1 MHNQRETETSAGDSA
16 SAFRQTQRLLGSYP
30 FASATPSTHVA
41 RHLSNLSLT
50 GTPPSYIHPA
60 YYSTPAT
67 YGRSSTY
74 QNELAHISTVNVP
87 HDGYERAY
95 WDASRNDVFRMMP
108 DHSMSDCYLGSYYER
123 NALSA
128 DSSYQL
134 APFAQSVIQHE
145 APYNAYPTPPP
156 ASISFS
162 SSSSSLAN
170 ALGSPTS
177 RETESSLQE
186 PSGPKTNFNDSA
198 RFFDNFL
205 NERLKELPEER
216 RPEAISPHVSSST
229 LERRSSTPVFK
240 RSGGVTESPLSW
252 DTQHSSPKKRKLV
265 EVVIETP
272 SKQSSANK
280 LRSSTLPVSDT
291 TFRQQDQKSMTP
303 SRTPKM
309 QVYVEITPS
318 KSLATPVRSRASA
331 YASSPDLGGYGA
343 EEGNHYPLQKQ
354 GVRSSGKRTGERD
367 DRVPLEKFLN
377 LTDEIFEAD
386 DNISPDGDISS
397 LPTSFFSRLSTD
409 PAKPLLHPVVIL
421 RLTKAIDKVARPT
434 KRLRLASVQWESVTP
449 GSPRKA
455 GGMADVEF
463 QTLSRLLKLL
473 ERSVQAGEDLD
484 PLRSTSCT
492 GIGSSGLPGKPG
504 AMHEPSGAHSGH
516 LEVDAVET
524 TVTLADEDFDKLERS
539 LETVRESVLAANCCL
554 ALLTSDRLAKQLFSE
569 DLISSCLTVIK
580 NSLTKIIYP
589 FVEAPS
595 LDTREFSP
603 LLMHMLNRPPEG
615 AQLFDLTNHRHLI
628 GDIFQVMSSV
638 FPRINSLICS
648 DGLSMPE
655 SIIIPAVY
663 IAIGPF
669 FIIEAIPDGEAK
681 AKRDAAASIIT
692 DTLGSSGMR
701 GLRLQ
706 ALSLVRSIYAYHEDQ
721 RSWIIEEILTSLVRL
736 SDSKQKA
743 GVFRLRDGRSIRT
756 VSALLLQLVQTSAH
770 SVRVEAHRLKKMRQ
784 QRLALK
790 RQESNSGIQQ
800 ESSTEQLVF
809 EEAGLY
815 STGLDEPT
823 KAAKSIVMFLT
834 QRSGRGKSTKNT
846 NELEYRVILDN
857 LINDLLLVLF
867 WPEWPAASLVLSVA
881 CKYMISSLDDVKSS
895 SNDNNASKALA
906 LDHLGII
913 AARLRANALKWSKAD
928 SDASTNAGVTAIKSL
943 DDLVAT
949 WDKEGLGKLINI
961 HQDVSSHLSKRS
973 AEDLALESARELS
986 AVMWGQE
993 LASAFIQLNNLLT
1006 DQKEVKLDPVTTNK
1020 YAAFMSKIKSAL
1032 QDVWK
1037 DAPTDVFDNTTQEEI
1052 DRADNLSEQLGTTH
1066 FLKNAFDPIL
1076 NVIILALDAPA
1087 VFVRTKALRALSHIL
1102 TVDSSVLTKSNV
1114 RRAIESHLL
1123 DSSPQVRDAAVELIG
1138 KYIVD
1143 SPVVAG
1149 DYYQKI
1155 AERIAD
1161 TGLGVRKR
1169 VIKLLKSFYGITNSL
1184 DRKIDTCSKLVLRM
1198 LDEDDTVKDLSI
1210 KTLEELWFSNGP
1222 PTAQADRNA
1231 TLETVSVV
1239 MGVCSVF
1246 KDRHSPLE
1254 EMLCRIVNG
1263 KEGSDDSTP
1272 SSIQSRFR
1280 EIYNVMIEGL
1290 VDASDYVNFTIVNCI
1305 RAIYVFTSAFPSV
1318 LTGPK
1323 ASVLLPYL
1331 KNSASD
1337 EDVIASDYILK
1348 TYRASIPHM
1357 SKTSVKF
1364 GNDLQSILQPMV
1376 LKPNIHGTSLQEVV
1390 ACLCA
1395 VVQHLTHDSAR
1406 IVALLKSC
1414 IVTARLRHF
1423 ITRPSNPL
1431 APNDSRT
1438 LQILVIIVSLLGEHF
1453 KFDRLRSESANL
1465 STQLDAISKGPIIDH
1480 IYMCLLQLY
1489 ERYADCNIRGR
1500 LLVCLGFLFRAQPT
1514 LMTLDSSA
1522 TIMDAIFA
1530 SFEDDNR
1537 ARLLK
1542 IMQEFLA
1549 SESTKHSVQQNAAN
1563 KPIHAKSN
1571 PGINMEEL
1579 VGNTH
1584 GFAESG
1590 VSSAVV
1596 QRYLSQ
1602 ILDAA
1607 LSPFSHVQASAVD
1620 ILSFTV
1626 KQGLAHPLLSFPV
1639 IVALETAPVS
1649 SLSMRAVALHTI
1661 LHHKH
1666 ASLLNSGFISACRKS
1681 FDYQCKLASTEAGES
1696 EVRGYRMQ
1704 LGPVALLGRWYAL
1717 VREKRATRQEFLRS
1731 ILKVFELRDAGKT
1744 DDDTVQFSRYM
1755 VENFASFDYRTQEEV
1770 LTVLKTLTRELA
1782 ETGAQLVERIA
1793 PGNLLAQL
1801 RSQDREVGED
1811 QAQIVES
1818 SSLLR
1823 PDLASLPM
1831 EEQISSARST
1841 CIVGMVMLL
1850 KSYLKSTYSLSEEK
1864 CQKFVLGKK
1873 STIGDRPAVRRRDIG
1888 ISWERMPFA
1897 VKAIR
1902 TIEDVQAQRAT
1913 FLEIWNEDGV
1923 TAEPDGEEWE

>member
-1 MHNQRETETSAGDSA
+1 MHNQREAETSGGDRA
-16 SAFRQTQRLLGSYP
+16 SAFRQTQRLLGAYP

-41 RHLSNLSLT
+41 RHLNNLSLT

-60 YYSTPAT
+60 YYSTPAA
-67 YGRSSTY
+67 YGHSSTY
-74 QNELAHISTVNVP
+74 QNELAHISTMNVP
-87 HDGYERAY
+87 HGGYERAY

-108 DHSMSDCYLGSYYER
+108 DHSMSECYSGSCYER

-170 ALGSPTS
+170 ALGSPTP
-177 RETESSLQE
+177 RKTEPSLQE
-186 PSGPKTNFNDSA
+186 PSGPKTNLNDSA
-198 RFFDNFL
+198 CFFDNFL
-205 NERLKELPEER
+205 NERLKELPKER
-216 RPEAISPHVSSST
+216 WSQTILPHLSSST
-229 LERRSSTPVFK
+229 QERRLSTPVSK
-240 RSGGVTESPLSW
+240 RSGSVAESPLSW

-280 LRSSTLPVSDT
+280 SRSSTLPASDT
-291 TFRQQDQKSMTP
+291 SFRQEGQKPMTP
-303 SRTPKM
+303 SRAPRM

-318 KSLATPVRSRASA
+318 KSLATPVRSHASA

-386 DNISPDGDISS
+386 DNISPDGEISA
-397 LPTSFFSRLSTD
+397 LPTNFFSHHSTD

-421 RLTKAIDKVARPT
+421 RLTKAIGKVARPT
-434 KRLRLASVQWESVTP
+434 KRLRLASAQWESVTP

-455 GGMADVEF
+455 GGMADVEV

-484 PLRSTSCT
+484 PFRSTSLT
-492 GIGSSGLPGKPG
+492 GVGSSGLPGKPG
-504 AMHEPSGAHSGH
+504 AMHEPSGTRSGH
-516 LEVDAVET
+516 SEVDPAET
-524 TVTLADEDFDKLERS
+524 TMTLADEDFDKLERS
-539 LETVRESVLAANCCL
+539 LETVRESVLAANCCF

-595 LDTREFSP
+595 LDTREFSS
-603 LLMHMLNRPPEG
+603 LLLHVLNRPPEG

-669 FIIEAIPDGEAK
+669 FVIEAIPDGEAK
-681 AKRDAAASIIT
+681 VKRDAAASIIL

-800 ESSTEQLVF
+800 ESSTEQLVI

-815 STGLDEPT
+815 STGLDAPT

-857 LINDLLLVLF
+857 LINDLLVVLF
-867 WPEWPAASLVLSVA
+867 WTEWPAASLVLSVA

-895 SNDNNASKALA
+895 NNDNNASKALA

-913 AARLRANALKWSKAD
+913 AARLRANALKWSKPD
-928 SDASTNAGVTAIKSL
+928 NDASTNAGVMAIKSL

-949 WDKEGLGKLINI
+949 WDKEGLGNLISI

-973 AEDLALESARELS
+973 AEDHAFESARELH

-1006 DQKEVKLDPVTTNK
+1006 DQNEVNLDPVTTCK

-1037 DAPTDVFDNTTQEEI
+1037 DAPTDVFDNTTQDEI
-1052 DRADNLSEQLGTTH
+1052 DRADNLSEQLGTTQA
-1066 FLKNAFDPIL
+1066 LKNAFDPIL

-1169 VIKLLKSFYGITNSL
+1169 VIRLLKSFYSVTNSL

-1222 PTAQADRNA
+1222 LTAQANRGV

-1272 SSIQSRFR
+1272 SSVQCRFK
-1280 EIYNVMIEGL
+1280 EIYDVMIEGL
-1290 VDASDYVNFTIVNCI
+1290 VDASDYVNFTIINCI
-1305 RAIYVFTSAFPSV
+1305 RAIYLFTSAFPSV

-1331 KNSASD
+1331 KNSASN
-1337 EDVIASDYILK
+1337 EDVVASDYILK
-1348 TYRASIPHM
+1348 IYRASIPNM

-1390 ACLCA
+1390 ACLCV

-1414 IVTARLRHF
+1414 IGTARLRQF
-1423 ITRPSNPL
+1423 ITRPSNSL

-1438 LQILVIIVSLLGEHF
+1438 LQILVMIVSLLGEHF
-1453 KFDRLRSESANL
+1453 KFDRLRSESADL

-1489 ERYADCNIRGR
+1489 ERYTDSNIRGR
-1500 LLVCLGFLFRAQPT
+1500 LLACLGFLFRAQPT

-1530 SFEDDNR
+1530 SSEDDNR

-1549 SESTKHSVQQNAAN
+1549 SESTKHSVQQIAAN
-1563 KPIHAKSN
+1563 KPTRAKSS

-1649 SLSMRAVALHTI
+1649 SLSTRAVALHTI

-1666 ASLLNSGFISACRKS
+1666 ASLLNSGFIAACRKS
-1681 FDYQCKLASTEAGES
+1681 FDYQCKLTSTEAGES
-1696 EVRGYRMQ
+1696 KVRGYRMQ

-1731 ILKVFELRDAGKT
+1731 ILKVFELRDVGKT

-1755 VENFASFDYRTQEEV
+1755 AENFASFDYRTQEEV

-1801 RSQDREVGED
+1801 RSQDREIGDD
-1811 QAQIVES
+1811 QAQIAES

-1823 PDLASLPM
+1823 PDLASLPVG
-1831 EEQISSARST
+1831 EQIFSARST
-1841 CIVGMVMLL
+1841 CIVGMIMLL
-1850 KSYLKSTYSLSEEK
+1850 KSYLKSTYGLSEEK

-1873 STIGDRPAVRRRDIG
+1873 SAIGDRPAVRRRDIG

-1897 VKAIR
+1897 AKAIR
-1902 TIEDVQAQRAT
+1902 KIADVQAQRAT
-1913 FLEIWNEDGV
+1913 FLEIWNEDGA

>member
-1 MHNQRETETSAGDSA
+1 MHNQREAEASGGDRA
-16 SAFRQTQRLLGSYP
+16 SAFRQTQRLLGVYP

-60 YYSTPAT
+60 YYSTPVA
-67 YGRSSTY
+67 YGHSSTY
-74 QNELAHISTVNVP
+74 QNGLAHISTVNVP
-87 HDGYERAY
+87 HSGYERAY
-95 WDASRNDVFRMMP
+95 WDASRSDVFRMMP
-108 DHSMSDCYLGSYYER
+108 DHSMSECYSGSCYER

-170 ALGSPTS
+170 ALGSPTP
-177 RETESSLQE
+177 RKIEPSLQK
-186 PSGPKTNFNDSA
+186 PSGPKTNINDSA
-198 RFFDNFL
+198 CFFDKFL
-205 NERLKELPEER
+205 NETLKELPNER
-216 RPEAISPHVSSST
+216 RPETILPHFSSST
-229 LERRSSTPVFK
+229 QERRPSTPVSK
-240 RSGGVTESPLSW
+240 RTGSVTESPLSW
-252 DTQHSSPKKRKLV
+252 DTQHSPPKKRKFV

-280 LRSSTLPVSDT
+280 NKSRSSTLPASDT
-291 TFRQQDQKSMTP
+291 SLSQRDQKPMTP
-303 SRTPKM
+303 SRAPRM
-309 QVYVEITPS
+309 QAYVEVTSS
-318 KSLATPVRSRASA
+318 KSLATPMRSHASA

-343 EEGNHYPLQKQ
+343 EEGNHYQKQ

-377 LTDEIFEAD
+377 LTDEIFEVD
-386 DNISPDGDISS
+386 DNISPDGEISA
-397 LPTSFFSRLSTD
+397 LPTNFFSHLSTD

-421 RLTKAIDKVARPT
+421 RLTKAIGKVARPT
-434 KRLRLASVQWESVTP
+434 KRLRLASAQWESVTP

-455 GGMADVEF
+455 GGMADVEVP
-463 QTLSRLLKLL
+463 TLTRLLKLL

-484 PLRSTSCT
+484 PFRSTSLT
-492 GIGSSGLPGKPG
+492 GVGSSGLPGKSG
-504 AMHEPSGAHSGH
+504 ATHEPPGTHSGH
-516 LEVDAVET
+516 SEVDAAET
-524 TVTLADEDFDKLERS
+524 TVTLADEDFVKLERS
-539 LETVRESVLAANCCL
+539 LETVRESVLAANCCF

-595 LDTREFSP
+595 LDTHEFSP
-603 LLMHMLNRPPEG
+603 LLMHVLNRPPEG

-628 GDIFQVMSSV
+628 RDIFQVMSSV

-648 DGLSMPE
+648 EGLSMPE

-669 FIIEAIPDGEAK
+669 FIIEAVPDGEAK
-681 AKRDAAASIIT
+681 AKRDAAASIIL

-770 SVRVEAHRLKKMRQ
+770 SVRVEAYRLKKMCQ

-800 ESSTEQLVF
+800 ESSTEQLII

-815 STGLDEPT
+815 SIGLDAPT

-857 LINDLLLVLF
+857 LINDLLVVLF

-895 SNDNNASKALA
+895 NNDNNALKALA

-913 AARLRANALKWSKAD
+913 AARLRANALKWSKPD
-928 SDASTNAGVTAIKSL
+928 NDASSNAGVIAIENL

-949 WDKEGLGKLINI
+949 WDIESLGKLISI

-973 AEDLALESARELS
+973 AEDHALESARELN

-993 LASAFIQLNNLLT
+993 LASAFTQLNNLLM
-1006 DQKEVKLDPVTTNK
+1006 DQNEVNLDPVTTNK
-1020 YAAFMSKIKSAL
+1020 YAAFMSKIKTAL

-1037 DAPTDVFDNTTQEEI
+1037 DAPTDVFDNTTQEEM
-1052 DRADNLSEQLGTTH
+1052 DRADNLSEQLGTTQT
-1066 FLKNAFDPIL
+1066 LKNAFDPIL

-1114 RRAIESHLL
+1114 RHAIESHLL

-1161 TGLGVRKR
+1161 TGLSVRKR
-1169 VIKLLKSFYGITNSL
+1169 VIKLLKSFYGVTNSL

-1222 PTAQADRNA
+1222 LAAQTYRSA

-1280 EIYNVMIEGL
+1280 EIYDVMIEGL
-1290 VDASDYVNFTIVNCI
+1290 VDASDYVNFTIINCI
-1305 RAIYVFTSAFPSV
+1305 RAIYLFTSAFPSV

-1331 KNSASD
+1331 KNSASN
-1337 EDVIASDYILK
+1337 EDVVASDYILK

-1364 GNDLQSILQPMV
+1364 GIDLQSILQPMV

-1390 ACLCA
+1390 ACLCV

-1414 IVTARLRHF
+1414 IVTARLRQF
-1423 ITRPSNPL
+1423 IARPSNSL

-1438 LQILVIIVSLLGEHF
+1438 LQILVMIVSLLGEHF
-1453 KFDRLRSESANL
+1453 KFDRLRSESADL

-1489 ERYADCNIRGR
+1489 ERYTDCNIRGR

-1530 SFEDDNR
+1530 SAEDDNR
-1537 ARLLK
+1537 VRLLK

-1549 SESTKHSVQQNAAN
+1549 SESTKHSVQQIAAN
-1563 KPIHAKSN
+1563 KPARAKSN

-1649 SLSMRAVALHTI
+1649 SLSTRAVALHTI

-1666 ASLLNSGFISACRKS
+1666 ASLLNSGFIAACRKS
-1681 FDYQCKLASTEAGES
+1681 FDYQRKLASKEAGES

-1731 ILKVFELRDAGKT
+1731 ILKVFELRDVGKT
-1744 DDDTVQFSRYM
+1744 DDDTVHFTRYM
-1755 VENFASFDYRTQEEV
+1755 AENFASFDYRTQEEV

-1801 RSQDREVGED
+1801 RSQDREIGDD
-1811 QAQIVES
+1811 QAQMAES

-1823 PDLASLPM
+1823 PDLASLPV

-1841 CIVGMVMLL
+1841 CIVGMIMLL
-1850 KSYLKSTYSLSEEK
+1850 KSYLKSTYGLSEDK

-1873 STIGDRPAVRRRDIG
+1873 SAIGDRPAVRRRAIG

-1902 TIEDVQAQRAT
+1902 KIEDVQAQRAT
-1913 FLEIWNEDGV
+1913 FLEIWNEDGA